1 MITPDLIA
9 DAMLDPANEATT
21 RKVVEALV
29 AWDAFPPFIRAAYG
43 REARRIARR
52 AAVALVE
59 LLEVA
64 EAIRH
69 ARLTTQPTPGSGRS
83 AWIPRGRMGGST

>member
-1 MITPDLIA
+1 MITPDLLT
-9 DAMLDPANEATT
+9 DALVDPANDATT

-64 EAIRH
+64 EAADQEGMTETTST
-69 ARLTTQPTPGSGRS
+69 ARRGRS
-83 AWIPRGRMGGST
+83 PGGEA